1 MTGNL
6 TYLIVRNLEAY
17 RKEIEEQPF
26 TSEDE
31 KTLDDL
37 GI

>member
-1 MTGNL
+1 L
-6 TYLIVRNLEAY
+6 TYLEVRNLEALE
-17 RKEIEEQPF
+17 KEIEEEKF

-31 KTLDDL
+31 KTLNDL